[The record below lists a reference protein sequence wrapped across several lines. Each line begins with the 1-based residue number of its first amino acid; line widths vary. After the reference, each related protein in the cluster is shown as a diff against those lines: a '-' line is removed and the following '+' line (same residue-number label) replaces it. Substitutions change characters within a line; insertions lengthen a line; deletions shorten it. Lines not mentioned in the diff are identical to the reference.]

1 MDFRGIRDD
10 ITSFHA
16 SARERFDMHTTQLSA
31 IHHHHAEMMAIHDR
45 KFISIET
52 RLDDFETRLDRQD
65 ACFIQ
70 ILDSQR
76 EMMDYLRS
84 VFPPPAP

>member
-1 MDFRGIRDD
+1 
-10 ITSFHA
+10 
-16 SARERFDMHTTQLSA
+16 MHTTQLSA

-45 KFISIET
+45 QFMSLET
-52 RLDDFETRLDRQD
+52 SLDDFETWLYRQD
-65 ACFIQ
+65 ALFTR